1 MMVKINHDKMEIRF
15 EFFDETDLLIAVV
28 LRIFIFVSFKDF

>member
-1 MMVKINHDKMEIRF
+1 MVKINHDEMEIRF